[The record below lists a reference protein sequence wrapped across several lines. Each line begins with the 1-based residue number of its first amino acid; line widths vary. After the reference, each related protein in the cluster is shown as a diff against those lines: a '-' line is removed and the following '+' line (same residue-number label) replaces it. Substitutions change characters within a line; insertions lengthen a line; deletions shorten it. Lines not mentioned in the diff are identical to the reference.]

1 MTKKA
6 KKPRPGSPAPSEHE
20 LLDAAREV
28 LAEADALLS
37 SKKPPADR
45 FREAVEKL
53 RRLVPEAEPPPAKRA
68 KPGAP
73 RTQEEWDERVLEWAV
88 QLETP
93 ITLDRAF
100 AALAPGAP
108 IGSAEHNAIAASLN
122 RLPRKQFAVSWYMAN
137 TALAPVWTRLSK

>member
-6 KKPRPGSPAPSEHE
+6 RQPRPSAPAPSRDE

-28 LAEADALLS
+28 ISEADALLS

-45 FREAVEKL
+45 FRDAVEKL
-53 RRLVPEAEPPPAKRA
+53 RRLVPEAEPPAPKRG

-73 RTQEEWDERVLEWAV
+73 RTQEERDERVLEWAL

-93 ITLDRAF
+93 ITIDRAF
-100 AALAPGAP
+100 TALAPESP
-108 IGSAEHNAIAASLN
+108 IGSPEHSAIAASLN

-137 TALAPVWTRLSK
+137 TALAPVWTKHSK